1 MKWNISRLGKTKVE
15 VLNEAGNI
23 HLVFARNPD
32 GSWDGRCQN
41 LDEIM
46 ASYRRLGMKPD
57 AKALAAI
64 MQEAGRALQDFLW
77 KEAEHGS

>member
-32 GSWDGRCQN
+32 
-41 LDEIM
+41 EIL
-46 ASYRRLGMKPD
+46 ASYSRLGMKPD

-64 MQEAGRALQDFLW
+64 MQEAGSVLNDFLR

>member
-23 HLVFARNPD
+23 HLVFTKNPD

-41 LDEIM
+41 PDEIL
-46 ASYRRLGMKPD
+46 ASYRRLGTKPD
-57 AKALAAI
+57 AGVLAAI
-64 MQEAGRALQDFLW
+64 MQDAGRALLDFLG